1 MVDLE
6 AQRIRDEVI
15 RAMAE
20 QGEDI
25 ESLGLKVPDEAESV
39 SAPIAMPAWERVAE
53 TAADSREGEV
63 AEAQL
68 SDEEVERLFLT
79 AVFDDVRAQS
89 ADAKL
94 VQPAQ
99 WLKAGLVPA
108 HFSAEDWEMFVY
120 EYLEDRRA
128 ERDARVVAASA
139 TPVRTATRAVGV
151 PRILRTE
158 EEPESEGAAT
168 AKGAEEPRQPERSSE
183 ASEELRHPER
193 SAEGAESKDPERRQQ
208 EVSRLAPCGSFDLLR
223 MTGPLRSFRITT
235 ARTFV
240 ENLSALFEILGSE
253 RSRIG
258 YYLMHIFVGSCAIL
272 HTPRRYL

>member
-53 TAADSREGEV
+53 TAADSREGEA

-94 VQPAQ
+94 VQPSQ

-139 TPVRTATRAVGV
+139 TPFARRPVRWAFPAFCARRRSPSRKALRRRRRRRA
-151 PRILRTE
+151 PPAR
-158 EEPESEGAAT
+158 A
-168 AKGAEEPRQPERSSE
+168 Q
-183 ASEELRHPER
+183 
-193 SAEGAESKDPERRQQ
+193 
-208 EVSRLAPCGSFDLLR
+208 
-223 MTGPLRSFRITT
+223 LRSLRG
-235 ARTFV
+235 AP
-240 ENLSALFEILGSE
+240 SS
-253 RSRIG
+253 
-258 YYLMHIFVGSCAIL
+258 
-272 HTPRRYL
+272 

>member
-94 VQPAQ
+94 VQPSQ
-99 WLKAGLVPA
+99 WLKAG
-108 HFSAEDWEMFVY
+108 SY
-120 EYLEDRRA
+120 RRISRPKTGRCSCTSTLRIA
-128 ERDARVVAASA
+128 GLS
-139 TPVRTATRAVGV
+139 ATRASLRL
-151 PRILRTE
+151 PRPPFARRPVRWAFPAFCARRRSPSRKALRRRRAQKSHASPSAAPKPQRSSVILSAAPKARSRRIPSGAIAHRMPKPWPILRAF
-158 EEPESEGAAT
+158 PAT
-168 AKGAEEPRQPERSSE
+168 ISLRSS
-183 ASEELRHPER
+183 ASTATICTPP
-193 SAEGAESKDPERRQQ
+193 SA
-208 EVSRLAPCGSFDLLR
+208 
-223 MTGPLRSFRITT
+223 
-235 ARTFV
+235 
-240 ENLSALFEILGSE
+240 
-253 RSRIG
+253 
-258 YYLMHIFVGSCAIL
+258 
-272 HTPRRYL
+272 

>member
-1 MVDLE
+1 
-6 AQRIRDEVI
+6 
-15 RAMAE
+15 MAE

-53 TAADSREGEV
+53 TAADSREGEA

-193 SAEGAESKDPERRQQ
+193 SASARSRRIPSGAIAHRMPKPW
-208 EVSRLAPCGSFDLLR
+208 PILR
-223 MTGPLRSFRITT
+223 AFPATISLRSSAST
-235 ARTFV
+235 ATICTPP
-240 ENLSALFEILGSE
+240 SA
-253 RSRIG
+253 
-258 YYLMHIFVGSCAIL
+258 
-272 HTPRRYL
+272 

>member
-139 TPVRTATRAVGV
+139 TPVRTALGGFPAVCALMRSPSRKALRRRRAQKSHAS
-151 PRILRTE
+151 P
-158 EEPESEGAAT
+158 SAAP
-168 AKGAEEPRQPERSSE
+168 KPQRSSVILS
-183 ASEELRHPER
+183 AAPKAR
-193 SAEGAESKDPERRQQ
+193 SRRIPSGAI
-208 EVSRLAPCGSFDLLR
+208 AHR
-223 MTGPLRSFRITT
+223 MPKPWPIPRAFPATISLRSSAST
-235 ARTFV
+235 ATICTPP
-240 ENLSALFEILGSE
+240 SA
-253 RSRIG
+253 
-258 YYLMHIFVGSCAIL
+258 
-272 HTPRRYL
+272 

>member
-53 TAADSREGEV
+53 TAADSREGEA

-94 VQPAQ
+94 VQPSQ

-151 PRILRTE
+151 PRILRRAQKSHAS
-158 EEPESEGAAT
+158 PSAAP
-168 AKGAEEPRQPERSSE
+168 KPQRSSVILS
-183 ASEELRHPER
+183 AAPKAR
-193 SAEGAESKDPERRQQ
+193 SRRIPSGAI
-208 EVSRLAPCGSFDLLR
+208 AHR
-223 MTGPLRSFRITT
+223 MPKPRPTPRAFPATISLRSSASTATT
-235 ARTFV
+235 CTPP
-240 ENLSALFEILGSE
+240 SA
-253 RSRIG
+253 
-258 YYLMHIFVGSCAIL
+258 
-272 HTPRRYL
+272 

>member
-108 HFSAEDWEMFVY
+108 HFSAEDWEM
-120 EYLEDRRA
+120 
-128 ERDARVVAASA
+128 
-139 TPVRTATRAVGV
+139 
-151 PRILRTE
+151 
-158 EEPESEGAAT
+158 
-168 AKGAEEPRQPERSSE
+168 
-183 ASEELRHPER
+183 
-193 SAEGAESKDPERRQQ
+193 
-208 EVSRLAPCGSFDLLR
+208 
-223 MTGPLRSFRITT
+223 
-235 ARTFV
+235 
-240 ENLSALFEILGSE
+240 LSLI
-253 RSRIG
+253 
-258 YYLMHIFVGSCAIL
+258 HI
-272 HTPRRYL
+272 